1 MNKEVILHKTKILQL
16 VTGCI
21 FFILLFSAGSLKAQT
36 RGKLE
41 VIKDPRIDTLAAR
54 RLSGA
59 RGGGSASVSFSSYGY
74 RVQIFTGSRRA
85 DAFNAQA
92 RFQQLYPNI
101 RTYVTY
107 VEPNFKV
114 RVGDFRTRMEAAKM
128 AAQLRS
134 VFPVVFIMSEK
145 INPPKLDA
153 Q

>member
-21 FFILLFSAGSLKAQT
+21 FFILLISAASLMAQT

-41 VIKDPRIDTLAAR
+41 VVKDPRIDTLAAR
-54 RLSGA
+54 RLTGA
-59 RGGGSASVSFSSYGY
+59 RGGGSSSAAFSSYGY
-74 RVQIFTGSRRA
+74 RVQIFTGSSRA
-85 DAFNAQA
+85 EAFNAQNK
-92 RFQQLYPNI
+92 FQQLYPDT
-101 RTYVTY
+101 RTYITY
-107 VEPNFKV
+107 AEPNFKV

-145 INPPKLDA
+145 INPPKLEA